1 MLEDEASRATPVR
14 LQTNEEST
22 MELAVVGA
30 GVGRTGTHSL
40 KVALEQL
47 LGAPCHHML
56 EILGDPSQIPAWI
69 DAIEGR
75 PADWSAM
82 LASYRAIVDW
92 PGGSFWP
99 ELSAAYP
106 DALVLLS
113 VRDPEAWYRS
123 ATNTIFLTFDN
134 MPPEVAP
141 WMDAVRKLLRDRFS
155 DRLDDPTAMMDAF
168 VRHNDNVRANVPAD
182 RLLEWTPGDG
192 WEPICERLMLPVPPE
207 PFPVTNTTDEFREM
221 IGIAPLA

>member
-1 MLEDEASRATPVR
+1 
-14 LQTNEEST
+14 

-40 KVALEQL
+40 KIALEQL

-56 EILGDPSQIPAWI
+56 EILGDPTQVPAWI

-75 PADWSAM
+75 PVDWSAM
-82 LASYRAIVDW
+82 LARYRAIVDW
-92 PGGSFWP
+92 PGGAFWP

-123 ATNTIFLTFDN
+123 ASNTIFLTFDN
-134 MPPEVAP
+134 MPPELAP
-141 WMDAVRKLLRDRFS
+141 WMDEVRKLLHDRFS
-155 DRLDDPTAMMDAF
+155 DRFDDPTAMMDAF
-168 VRHNDNVRANVPAD
+168 VRHNDSRAQRGTGRAACSNGLPATAGS
-182 RLLEWTPGDG
+182 RSANGSGYRFPA
-192 WEPICERLMLPVPPE
+192 E

-221 IGIAPLA
+221 IGIPPLT

>member
-1 MLEDEASRATPVR
+1 
-14 LQTNEEST
+14 
-22 MELAVVGA
+22 MEVAVVGA

-47 LGAPCHHML
+47 LGAPCHHMV
-56 EILGDPSQIPAWI
+56 EILGDPTQIPAWV

-75 PADWSAM
+75 PVDWSAM
-82 LASYRAIVDW
+82 LARYGAIVDW

-99 ELSAAYP
+99 ELSAAFP

-134 MPPEVAP
+134 MPPELAP
-141 WMDAVRKLLRDRFS
+141 WMDSVRKLLHDRFS
-155 DRLDDPTAMMDAF
+155 DRFDDPTAMMDAF

-192 WEPICERLMLPVPPE
+192 WEPICERLGLPVPAE

-221 IGIAPLA
+221 VGMPPLA

>member
-1 MLEDEASRATPVR
+1 M
-14 LQTNEEST
+14 

-40 KVALEQL
+40 KIALEQL
-47 LGAPCHHML
+47 LGAPCHHMV
-56 EILGDPSQIPAWI
+56 EVLGDPAQVPAWI

-75 PADWSAM
+75 PVDWSAM
-82 LASYRAIVDW
+82 LSGYRAIVDW
-92 PGGSFWP
+92 PGGAFWR
-99 ELSAAYP
+99 ELSAAFP

-113 VRDPEAWYRS
+113 VRDPEAWYLS
-123 ATNTIFLTFDN
+123 ASNTIFLTFED

-141 WMDAVRKLLRDRFS
+141 WMDGVRKLLHDRFS
-155 DRLDDPTAMMDAF
+155 DQFDDPTAMMDAF
-168 VRHNDNVRANVPAD
+168 VRHNDTVRNEVPAS

-192 WEPICERLMLPVPPE
+192 WGPICERLRLPVPGE

-221 IGIAPLA
+221 IGMPPLT